1 MRPRTPWS
9 VRPNFISLTP
19 PAGGASYVRWHL
31 LDYGNNQTPSVGGN
45 FTNVNAN
52 LVNWQMWDTNIAPS
66 LSVASYNNTVT
77 ATKLFALDNYV
88 GYPAPN
94 FNFVAG
100 ARQTNSGLT
109 CTADDSQII
118 GNLIEGIGN
127 DALVHCCFNTTFGS
141 GRSQVWWN
149 MVRNKQY
156 NNTGAHGDFA
166 QQYSTP
172 QSMAKVAAYAT
183 TDRRFEEASE
193 LGNIYVR
200 GHGMLGDATWG
211 TWNGKDVTDGQCSWH
226 GDYIMF
232 AGEYKPVCAVAG
244 QINLSGEAGGYGR
257 KWAGAGS
264 VIRNGTCIYPNYV
277 TVPADLTTPLVRLFA
292 ASAPIT
298 LSNMVHGGTQLA
310 AAADP
315 VSATAPVGGNN
326 YVMPSTDATG
336 LFANPTTGM
345 NSAYL
350 TVEDVVDCLTPLAGS
365 AVTVAGGASQVIG
378 AVGTGLIDHINRAY
392 AGPAGSPTALQPDPS
407 APTQQAYWD
416 APGPITGTP
425 SVGQV
430 LTAPT
435 ITWHDFGAMTGS
447 VLHRQFVRINAD
459 SSYTF
464 LQTGMSLTYT
474 IQAADSGLQIWFVER
489 FTDSGG
495 TVCCCVALAASG
507 NPVLVS

>member
-1 MRPRTPWS
+1 
-9 VRPNFISLTP
+9 
-19 PAGGASYVRWHL
+19 
-31 LDYGNNQTPSVGGN
+31 
-45 FTNVNAN
+45 
-52 LVNWQMWDTNIAPS
+52 
-66 LSVASYNNTVT
+66 
-77 ATKLFALDNYV
+77 
-88 GYPAPN
+88 
-94 FNFVAG
+94 
-100 ARQTNSGLT
+100 
-109 CTADDSQII
+109 
-118 GNLIEGIGN
+118 
-127 DALVHCCFNTTFGS
+127 
-141 GRSQVWWN
+141 
-149 MVRNKQY
+149 
-156 NNTGAHGDFA
+156 
-166 QQYSTP
+166 
-172 QSMAKVAAYAT
+172 
-183 TDRRFEEASE
+183 
-193 LGNIYVR
+193 
-200 GHGMLGDATWG
+200 MLGDSTWG
-211 TWNGKDVTDGQCSWH
+211 VWNGKDVTDGQCSWH
-226 GDYIMF
+226 GDYVMF

-264 VIRNGTCIYPNYV
+264 VMRNGTCIYPNYV
-277 TVPADLTTPLVRLFA
+277 TVPADLTTPLARLFG

-310 AAADP
+310 PAADP
-315 VSATAPVGGNN
+315 VSAPATVGGNN
-326 YVMPSTDATG
+326 YVTPNTDATG

-392 AGPAGSPTALQPDPS
+392 DGPAGSPTVFTPDPS

-425 SVGQV
+425 SVGNV

-435 ITWHDFGAMTGS
+435 ITWHDYGAMTGS

-474 IQAADSGLQIWFVER
+474 IQSADSGLQIWFVER

-507 NPVLVS
+507 APVLVS